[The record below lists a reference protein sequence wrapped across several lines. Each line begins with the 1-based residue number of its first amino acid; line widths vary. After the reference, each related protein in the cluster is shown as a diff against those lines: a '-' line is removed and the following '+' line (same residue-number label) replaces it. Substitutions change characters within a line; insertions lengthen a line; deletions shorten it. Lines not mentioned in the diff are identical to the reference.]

1 MPQIGCPLARALAYA
16 AMTKSITPK
25 RPSTKS
31 KTSAKPVRLS
41 AFARRLL
48 MSWRSLELPVINN
61 AAVVVAVSGGADSV
75 ALLAGLDEL
84 VKSKKLDVRLVVA
97 HLNHKLRGQ
106 ASDADARWVSSF
118 SKQLGYRFTG
128 RSVEVKRLAK
138 RTGDNLEQAAR
149 RARYDFLRKTA
160 TSHKAKLILTAH
172 TLDDQAETVL
182 LNLLRGSGTDGL
194 AGMEPVRR
202 IDSKSALILARP
214 LLGWA
219 KRSDTESYCRARG
232 IDFRVDEMNADEAFA
247 RVRMRTQVLPLLKT
261 FNPKA
266 EEAISRAA
274 KILREDNSA
283 LDAAA
288 GRLLEY
294 SGATPSSPNQNQA
307 SAIRADLLRIAQPA
321 LRRRA
326 LRQWLS
332 ANRGDLRRLER
343 AHISAIENLLFSPK
357 SGRLVELPGGGVV
370 TRKAGCLHYDGKK
383 RESRTNKRTH
393 T

>member
-1 MPQIGCPLARALAYA
+1 M
-16 AMTKSITPK
+16 
-25 RPSTKS
+25 
-31 KTSAKPVRLS
+31 S

-48 MSWRSLELPVINN
+48 LAWRSLELPVNN
-61 AAVVVAVSGGADSV
+61 SEVLVAVSGGADSA

-84 VKSKKLDVRLVVA
+84 IKSKKLGVRLIVA
-97 HLNHKLRGQ
+97 HLNHKLRGP
-106 ASDADARWVSSF
+106 ASNADASWVAEF
-118 SKQLGYRFTG
+118 SRQLGYQFIG
-128 RSVEVKRLAK
+128 RSVDVKRLSK
-138 RTGDNLEQAAR
+138 RTSDNLEQAAR
-149 RARYDFLRKTA
+149 RARYEFLKKTA
-160 TSHKAKLILTAH
+160 TSHQAKLILTAH

-194 AGMEPVRR
+194 AGIEPVRR
-202 IDSKSALILARP
+202 IAPQSDLVVARP

-219 KRSDTESYCRARG
+219 KRADTESYCRTRG
-232 IDFRVDEMNADEAFA
+232 IDFRVDEMNANEAFA
-247 RVRMRTQVLPLLKT
+247 RVRVRTQVIPLLKS

-274 KILREDNSA
+274 EILREDNSA
-283 LDAAA
+283 LEAAA
-288 GRLLEY
+288 ARLIEYSVIEY
-294 SGATPSSPNQNQA
+294 SGAKPSGSNQKQA
-307 SAIRADLLRIAQPA
+307 AIRADLLRIAQPA

-332 ANRGDLRRLER
+332 VNRGDLRRLER

-370 TRKAGCLHYDGKK
+370 TRKAGCLHYNGKK
-383 RESRTNKRTH
+383 RERRTIQRTR

>member
-1 MPQIGCPLARALAYA
+1 MA
-16 AMTKSITPK
+16 
-25 RPSTKS
+25 
-31 KTSAKPVRLS
+31 
-41 AFARRLL
+41 
-48 MSWRSLELPVINN
+48 WRSLELPVNN
-61 AAVVVAVSGGADSV
+61 ATVIVAVSGGADSV

-84 VKSKKLDVRLVVA
+84 IKSKKLDVRFIVA
-97 HLNHKLRGQ
+97 HLNHKLRGP
-106 ASDADARWVSSF
+106 ASDADACWVSNL
-118 SKQLGYRFTG
+118 SKRLGYQFTG
-128 RSVEVKRLAK
+128 RSVDVKRLSK

-194 AGMEPVRR
+194 AGMDPVRR
-202 IDSKSALILARP
+202 IDPKSDLILARP

-219 KRSDTESYCRARG
+219 KRSDTESYCRAGG

-247 RVRMRTQVLPLLKT
+247 RVRVRTQLLPLLKT

-274 KILREDNSA
+274 DILREDNSA
-283 LDAAA
+283 LEAAA
-288 GRLLEY
+288 GRLIEY
-294 SGATPSSPNQNQA
+294 SAAAPSSSNQKQT
-307 SAIRADLLRIAQPA
+307 AIRADLLRIAQPA

-332 ANRGDLRRLER
+332 VNRGDLRRLER

>member
-25 RPSTKS
+25 RPSSKS
-31 KTSAKPVRLS
+31 KISTRPVRLS
-41 AFARRLL
+41 SFARRLL
-48 MSWRSLELPVINN
+48 TAWRSLQLPVNN
-61 AAVVVAVSGGADSV
+61 AGVIVAVSGGADSV
-75 ALLAGLDEL
+75 ALLAGVDEL
-84 VKSKKLDVRLVVA
+84 IKSKKLDVRFIVA
-97 HLNHKLRGQ
+97 HLNHKLRSQ
-106 ASDADARWVSSF
+106 ASDADARWVSKF
-118 SKQLGYRFTG
+118 SRQLGYQFIG
-128 RSVEVKRLAK
+128 RSVDVKRLSE

-149 RARYDFLRKTA
+149 RARYAFLTKTA

-194 AGMEPVRR
+194 AGMEPVRKM
-202 IDSKSALILARP
+202 DSKSDLTVARP

-219 KRSDTESYCRARG
+219 KRSDTENYCRARG

-247 RVRMRTQVLPLLKT
+247 RVRVRAQLLPLLKT

-274 KILREDNSA
+274 EILREDNSA
-283 LDAAA
+283 LEAAA
-288 GRLLEY
+288 GRLIEY
-294 SGATPSSPNQNQA
+294 SGGTPSTSNQKQA
-307 SAIRADLLRIAQPA
+307 TIRADLLRIAQPA

-332 ANRGDLRRLER
+332 LNRGDLRRLER
-343 AHISAIENLLFSPK
+343 AHISAIEKLLFSPK
-357 SGRLVELPGGGVV
+357 SGRLIELPGGGVV
-370 TRKAGCLHYDGKK
+370 TRKAGCLHYDGEK
-383 RESRTNKRTH
+383 RERRTNKRTR

>member
-16 AMTKSITPK
+16 AMTKSIISK
-25 RPSTKS
+25 RPSPKS
-31 KTSAKPVRLS
+31 KSSAKRVRLS

-48 MSWRSLELPVINN
+48 MAWRSLELARNNSVI
-61 AAVVVAVSGGADSV
+61 VAVSGGADST

-84 VKSKKLDVRLVVA
+84 IKSKKLDVRLIVA

-106 ASDADARWVSSF
+106 VSDADARWVSEF
-118 SKQLGYRFTG
+118 SRQLGYQFIG
-128 RSVEVKRLAK
+128 RSIDVKRLAK
-138 RTGDNLEQAAR
+138 RTGNNLEQAAR
-149 RARYDFLRKTA
+149 RARYDFLKKTA
-160 TSHKAKLILTAH
+160 TSRKAKLILSAH

-194 AGMEPVRR
+194 AGMEPVRKM
-202 IDSKSALILARP
+202 DSKSNLIIARP
-214 LLGWA
+214 LLTWA

-232 IDFRVDEMNADEAFA
+232 IDFRVDEMNANEAFA
-247 RVRMRTQVLPLLKT
+247 RVRVRTQVLPLLKT

-274 KILREDNSA
+274 EILREDNSA

-288 GRLLEY
+288 ARLIEY
-294 SGATPSSPNQNQA
+294 SGATSSSPNQKQA
-307 SAIRADLLRIAQPA
+307 AIRADLLRIAQPA

-332 ANRGDLRRLER
+332 VNRGDLRRIER

-370 TRKAGCLHYDGKK
+370 TRKAGCLHYNGKK
-383 RESRTNKRTH
+383 REGRTNKRTR

>member
-1 MPQIGCPLARALAYA
+1 
-16 AMTKSITPK
+16 MTKSIKPK
-25 RPSTKS
+25 RPSPKS
-31 KTSAKPVRLS
+31 KTSVKPVRLS

-48 MSWRSLELPVINN
+48 MAWRSLELPVNN
-61 AAVVVAVSGGADSV
+61 AAVIVAVSGGADSV
-75 ALLAGLDEL
+75 ALLTGLDEL
-84 VKSKKLDVRLVVA
+84 IKSKKLDVRLIVA
-97 HLNHKLRGQ
+97 HLNHKLRSQ
-106 ASDADARWVSSF
+106 ASDEDARWVSEVSR
-118 SKQLGYRFTG
+118 QLGYPFIG
-128 RSVEVKRLAK
+128 RSVDVKRLSE
-138 RTGDNLEQAAR
+138 RTSDNLEQAAR

-194 AGMEPVRR
+194 AGMEPVRK
-202 IDSKSALILARP
+202 IDPKSDLFVARP

-232 IDFRVDEMNADEAFA
+232 IDFRVDEMNANQAFT
-247 RVRMRTQVLPLLKT
+247 RVRVRTQILPLLKT

-266 EEAISRAA
+266 AEAISRAA
-274 KILREDNSA
+274 EILREDNSA
-283 LDAAA
+283 LEAAA
-288 GRLLEY
+288 GRLIEY
-294 SGATPSSPNQNQA
+294 SAAEFSSSNQTQA
-307 SAIRADLLRIAQPA
+307 AIRADLLRIAQPA

-332 ANRGDLRRLER
+332 VNRGDLRRLER

-370 TRKAGCLHYDGKK
+370 TRKAGCLHYDGQK
-383 RESRTNKRTH
+383 RERRTNKRAAT
-393 T
+393 

>member
-1 MPQIGCPLARALAYA
+1 
-16 AMTKSITPK
+16 MTKSITPK
-25 RPSTKS
+25 QPSPKS
-31 KTSAKPVRLS
+31 KSSAKPARLS

-48 MSWRSLELPVINN
+48 MAWRSLELPRNN
-61 AAVVVAVSGGADSV
+61 AAVVIAVSGGADSV
-75 ALLAGLDEL
+75 ALLAALHEL
-84 VKSKKLDVRLVVA
+84 IKSKKLGVRPVVA

-106 ASDADARWVSSF
+106 ASDADARWVSEF
-118 SKQLGYRFTG
+118 SRQLGYQFTG
-128 RSVEVKRLAK
+128 GKIDVKRLSK

-160 TSHKAKLILTAH
+160 TSCQAKLILTAH

-182 LNLLRGSGTDGL
+182 LNLLRGTGTDGL

-202 IDSKSALILARP
+202 IDPKSDLILGRP

-219 KRSDTESYCRARG
+219 KRSDTESYCRARR
-232 IDFRVDEMNADEAFA
+232 IDFRVDEMNANEAFA
-247 RVRMRTQVLPLLKT
+247 RVRVRTQLLPLLRT

-274 KILREDNSA
+274 EILREDNSA
-283 LDAAA
+283 LEAAA
-288 GRLLEY
+288 GRLIEY
-294 SGATPSSPNQNQA
+294 SGAPPSSSNQKQA
-307 SAIRADLLRIAQPA
+307 TIRADLLRIAQPA

-357 SGRLVELPGGGVV
+357 SGRLVELPGGGIV
-370 TRKAGCLHYDGKK
+370 TRKAGCLLYGDKK
-383 RESRTNKRTH
+383 RETRTNTRSAT
-393 T
+393 

>member
-1 MPQIGCPLARALAYA
+1 MPQISCPLARALAYA

-25 RPSTKS
+25 RPSPKS

-41 AFARRLL
+41 SFARRLL
-48 MSWRSLELPVINN
+48 IAWRGLELPLSDATVI
-61 AAVVVAVSGGADSV
+61 VAVSGGADSV

-84 VKSKKLDVRLVVA
+84 SNAKKLDIRLIVA
-97 HLNHKLRGQ
+97 HLNHKLRGP
-106 ASDADARWVSSF
+106 ASDADARWVSKVSGE
-118 SKQLGYRFTG
+118 LGYQFIG
-128 RSVEVKRLAK
+128 RSVDVKRLAK
-138 RTGDNLEQAAR
+138 RTSDNLEQAAR

-160 TSHKAKLILTAH
+160 TSQKAKLILTAH

-194 AGMEPVRR
+194 AGMEPIRR
-202 IDSKSALILARP
+202 MKTKSGLIVARP

-219 KRSDTESYCRARG
+219 KRSDTEGYCRARG

-247 RVRMRTQVLPLLKT
+247 RVRVRTQIIPLLKT

-266 EEAISRAA
+266 EEAIGRAA
-274 KILREDNSA
+274 EILREDNSA
-283 LDAAA
+283 LDAAV

-294 SGATPSSPNQNQA
+294 SGVTASSSNQKQAT
-307 SAIRADLLRIAQPA
+307 IRADLLRIAQPA

-332 ANRGDLRRLER
+332 INRGDLRRLER
-343 AHISAIENLLFSPK
+343 AHIAAIENLLFSPK

-370 TRKAGCLHYDGKK
+370 TRRAGCLHFEGKK
-383 RESRTNKRTH
+383 RERRTNQPTH

>member
-1 MPQIGCPLARALAYA
+1 
-16 AMTKSITPK
+16 MTKSITPK
-25 RPSTKS
+25 RPSAKL
-31 KTSAKPVRLS
+31 KTSAKPIRLS

-48 MSWRSLELPVINN
+48 MAWRGLELPVNN
-61 AAVVVAVSGGADSV
+61 AAVIVAVSGGADSV

-84 VKSKKLDVRLVVA
+84 IKSQKLDVRLIVA
-97 HLNHKLRGQ
+97 HLNHKLRGE
-106 ASDADARWVSSF
+106 ASDADARWVSKF
-118 SKQLGYRFTG
+118 SRQLGYQFIG
-128 RSVEVKRLAK
+128 RSVDVKRLSK
-138 RTGDNLEQAAR
+138 RTSDNLEQAAR
-149 RARYDFLRKTA
+149 RARYDFLKRSA
-160 TSHKAKLILTAH
+160 TSHKAKLVLTAH

-194 AGMEPVRR
+194 AGMEPVRKF
-202 IDSKSALILARP
+202 DPKSDLIVARP

-219 KRSDTESYCRARG
+219 KRSDTENLCRARG
-232 IDFRVDEMNADEAFA
+232 IDFRLDQMNANEAFA
-247 RVRMRTQVLPLLKT
+247 RVRVRAQLLPLLKT

-274 KILREDNSA
+274 EILREDNLA
-283 LDAAA
+283 LEAAA
-288 GRLLEY
+288 GRLIEY
-294 SGATPSSPNQNQA
+294 SGAAPSSSNQKQA
-307 SAIRADLLRIAQPA
+307 AIRADLLRIAQPA

-332 ANRGDLRRLER
+332 VNRGDLRRLER

-383 RESRTNKRTH
+383 RERRTKKRTH

>member
-1 MPQIGCPLARALAYA
+1 MA
-16 AMTKSITPK
+16 
-25 RPSTKS
+25 
-31 KTSAKPVRLS
+31 
-41 AFARRLL
+41 
-48 MSWRSLELPVINN
+48 WRSLELARNNSVI
-61 AAVVVAVSGGADSV
+61 VAVSGGADST

-84 VKSKKLDVRLVVA
+84 IKSKKLDVRLIVA

-106 ASDADARWVSSF
+106 VSDADARWVSEF
-118 SKQLGYRFTG
+118 SRQLGYQFIG
-128 RSVEVKRLAK
+128 RSIDVKRLAK
-138 RTGDNLEQAAR
+138 RTGNNLEQAAR
-149 RARYDFLRKTA
+149 RARYDFLKKTA
-160 TSHKAKLILTAH
+160 TSRKAKLILSAH

-194 AGMEPVRR
+194 AGMEPVRKM
-202 IDSKSALILARP
+202 DSKSNLIIARP
-214 LLGWA
+214 LLTWA

-232 IDFRVDEMNADEAFA
+232 IDFRVDEMNANEAFA
-247 RVRMRTQVLPLLKT
+247 RVRVRTQVLPLLKT
-261 FNPKA
+261 FNPKV

-274 KILREDNSA
+274 EILREDNSA

-288 GRLLEY
+288 ERLLEY
-294 SGATPSSPNQNQA
+294 SGVTLSSPNQKQA
-307 SAIRADLLRIAQPA
+307 AIRADLLRIAQPA

-332 ANRGDLRRLER
+332 VNRGDLRRIER

-370 TRKAGCLHYDGKK
+370 TRKAGCLHYVGKK
-383 RESRTNKRTH
+383 PERRTNQRTH